1 MEGNEERER
10 GRKNLEKSIVADLPV
25 SCPLS
30 CVNIFGRHRV
40 DAGKRVG
47 VCDCP
52 VCQPQSIRHLS
63 VRARVSHAHAIP
75 PLHTHA
81 RVHSA
86 PAPSRLLFLLSSP
99 SSAADDRQKKKRRRK
114 KTRERPRETMPRRRR
129 RRRRSFSPLESREA
143 NDRGIP
149 EKLIAGWPS
158 THRTFEMSSSRT

>member
-1 MEGNEERER
+1 MENGEKERAR
-10 GRKNLEKSIVADLPV
+10 GKNLKKSIVADLPV

-63 VRARVSHAHAIP
+63 VRARVSHAHVIP
-75 PLHTHA
+75 HA

-86 PAPSRLLFLLSSP
+86 RAPLFALFAFFCRRRSVE
-99 SSAADDRQKKKRRRK
+99 KKRGAS
-114 KTRERPRETMPRRRR
+114 PRETMPMPVL
-129 RRRRSFSPLESREA
+129 SVESREA
-143 NDRGIP
+143 NDRGVS
-149 EKLIAGWPS
+149 EKLIASWSDTERSKCRPLIRRRG
-158 THRTFEMSSSRT
+158 EEDG